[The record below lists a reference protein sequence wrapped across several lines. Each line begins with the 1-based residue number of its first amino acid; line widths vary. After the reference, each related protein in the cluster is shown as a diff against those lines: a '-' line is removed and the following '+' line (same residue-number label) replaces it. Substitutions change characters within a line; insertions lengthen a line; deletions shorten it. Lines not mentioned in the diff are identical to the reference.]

1 MPQKRYLC
9 LGCGLQFSSSEAAEA
24 SGRKCPACQGDNV
37 VQAST
42 SSLLEF
48 LVGGSGGGGG

>member
-48 LVGGSGGGGG
+48 LVGGPGGG